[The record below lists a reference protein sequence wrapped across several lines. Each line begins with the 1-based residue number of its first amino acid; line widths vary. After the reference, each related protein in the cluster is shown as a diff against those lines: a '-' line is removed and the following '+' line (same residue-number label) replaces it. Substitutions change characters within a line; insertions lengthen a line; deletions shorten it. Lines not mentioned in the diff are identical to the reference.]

1 MQSIE
6 SQQDRWRRVPERAA
20 GLDRRFSSGEAR
32 LAGVEVP
39 DFVFFSGHGDLA
51 GVQGR
56 NSFLLRPRP
65 AWPEVPAARTI
76 KNQKQHTV
84 HQLSG

>member
-1 MQSIE
+1 LSHNKIDGGGFQSELPGWI
-6 SQQDRWRRVPERAA
+6 
-20 GLDRRFSSGEAR
+20 
-32 LAGVEVP
+32 AGVEVP
-39 DFVFFSGHGDLA
+39 DFALFSGHGGLT

-56 NSFLLRPRP
+56 NSFHLRPRP
-65 AWPEVPAARTI
+65 ACPEVPAARTI